1 MRIHSISDTIER
13 ALRSAGL
20 DPQSGILRGVTHT
33 IAKALA
39 DAGLARA
46 PSGARVTAPDLER
59 AAETVAYRETPVDLP
74 GAAPGRLDDGLGSG
88 RFLSR
93 SFSNAAGGRTY
104 KLYIPSGYAGQAMPL
119 IVMLHGC
126 KQDPDDFATGTRMNG
141 LAEQHGFLVAY
152 PAQSHRANG
161 SNCWNWF
168 ERRDQARD
176 GAEPA
181 LIAGIAQEVG
191 LEFAVDPRRVFVAG
205 LSAGAA
211 MAVIL
216 GVTHPDVFAAIGA
229 HSGLPYA
236 AAHDVAS
243 AFGAMHG
250 RASGFSRSVHSTRR
264 SGPVAEALR
273 ISVPTILFHGDRD
286 TTVVA
291 ANSVAIVDQAIASG
305 AGPQGESPMTA
316 EVDRASTNGR
326 DVTTTVYF
334 DAQGRRQVEHW
345 VVHGGA
351 HAWSGGDPSGSYT
364 DGRGPDASAEMVRF
378 FLAR

>member
-1 MRIHSISDTIER
+1 MSIQSISGTIER

-20 DPQSGILRGVTHT
+20 DPHSKVLQGVTHT
-33 IAKALA
+33 INKALS
-39 DAGLARA
+39 DAGIVRPVSSAGQAAHA
-46 PSGARVTAPDLER
+46 PEPD
-59 AAETVAYRETPVDLP
+59 AETIAYRDMPVDVP
-74 GAAPGRLDDGLGSG
+74 GTEPRRLDDGLGTG
-88 RFLSR
+88 QFLSR
-93 SFSNAAGGRTY
+93 SFTSSSGSRTY
-104 KLYIPSGYAGQAMPL
+104 KLYIPSGYHGEPMPL

-126 KQDPDDFATGTRMNG
+126 KQNPDDFATGTRMNE
-141 LAEQHGFLVAY
+141 LAEQHGLLVAY
-152 PAQSHRANG
+152 PAQSSRANG

-168 ERRDQARD
+168 ERSDQTRD
-176 GAEPA
+176 GTEPSI
-181 LIAGIAQEVG
+181 IAGIALEVG
-191 LEFAVDPRRVFVAG
+191 LEFAVDARRVFIAG

-229 HSGLPYA
+229 HSGLPYG

-250 RASGFSRSVHSTRR
+250 GARIFSPSAHSTPH
-264 SGPVAEALR
+264 SGSAKEALR
-273 ISVPTILFHGDRD
+273 ISVPAILFHGDRD

-291 ANSVAIVDQAIASG
+291 ANSAAIVDQAIASG
-305 AGPQGESPMTA
+305 AWPQGDSPMTT
-316 EVDRASTNGR
+316 EIESASRNGR

-364 DGRGPDASAEMVRF
+364 DSRGPDASAEMVRF
-378 FLAR
+378 FLAQ